1 MLNVAVANSKSDR
14 LTRISQLMPDSSSTR
29 CFRRWDDWGMEVYF
43 GFLSKHKR
51 IWDRVC
57 CVVELCFIPIALWWT
72 IIDEYAQ
79 EVLRVRYLNPG
90 AISLRGNHI
99 GLPPGMTNNCFMGSE
114 KADFEI
120 RLP

>member
-1 MLNVAVANSKSDR
+1 MYVVNSTRLPAVQLDRLPDGLLVVLLDVRSANGKIIARMNRDGFVANRNNYMEMKRDKSS
-14 LTRISQLMPDSSSTR
+14 L
-29 CFRRWDDWGMEVYF
+29 
-43 GFLSKHKR
+43 
-51 IWDRVC
+51 
-57 CVVELCFIPIALWWT
+57 T
-72 IIDEYAQ
+72 IIDEYGQ